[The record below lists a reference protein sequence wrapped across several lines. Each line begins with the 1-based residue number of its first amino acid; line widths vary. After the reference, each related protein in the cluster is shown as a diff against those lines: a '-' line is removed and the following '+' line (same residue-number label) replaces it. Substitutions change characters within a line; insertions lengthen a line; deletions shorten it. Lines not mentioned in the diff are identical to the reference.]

1 MEEDKQSLS
10 ELEEEQLEVEDEGSD
25 QDRGTKESEVAEEA
39 SEWGKAQG
47 GQGKTQPWVTE
58 RRRRVEHRRP

>member
-25 QDRGTKESEVAEEA
+25 QDRGTKESEVR
-39 SEWGKAQG
+39 G
-47 GQGKTQPWVTE
+47 G
-58 RRRRVEHRRP
+58 